1 MNTPGADPSHAELVQ
16 SALAL
21 LREND
26 VGSFV
31 KPARHQ
37 YPHQWN
43 WDAALIAIGLR
54 HVDPA
59 MARRELR
66 TLLAAQ
72 WRSGMVPHI
81 IYHGGASDYFPTPEF
96 WRTEGLAH
104 GGPIPSS
111 GLTQPPVAAT
121 ALRLLL
127 DTTPDAETL
136 ALVEEA
142 VPQLL
147 AWHRWFRRARDPEGT
162 GLVALLHPWESGTD
176 NAPRWND
183 ALAALGTPQP
193 PPYQRRDQRHVDAS
207 ERPHPDEYARFMD
220 LIGRYRDLGW
230 DDAALWREA
239 PFLVQDVLVN
249 AILLR
254 ADADLAALCERIGAA
269 GGDELRDARA
279 RGVAAFRER
288 LWDDG
293 EGRYLDLDLRNG
305 QHLRSDTWVTFAPL
319 FAGIP
324 GEAERARLLE
334 RLRSPG
340 RYAAGEVA
348 GGEDRDAVRGAVRYA
363 LPSVAADDP
372 GFEPRRYWRGPVWI
386 NANWIVAR
394 GLRAAGLHADAD
406 ILRRDALE
414 LMRRSSFVEYYDP
427 RDGSP
432 CGARDFSWS
441 AALALDLVHDPE
453 GV

>member
-1 MNTPGADPSHAELVQ
+1 VSAPSPAQLDADLVRD
-16 SALAL
+16 ALAL

-26 VGSFV
+26 VGAFV
-31 KPARHQ
+31 KPAAHQ

-43 WDAALIAIGLR
+43 WDSALVAIGLR
-54 HVDPA
+54 HVDPL
-59 MARRELR
+59 MARRELQ

-81 IYHGGASDYFPTPEF
+81 VYHGGASDYFPTPDF
-96 WRTEGLAH
+96 WRTEGLPH

-127 DTTPDAETL
+127 DAVPDAATL
-136 ALVEEA
+136 AFAEEA

-162 GLVALLHPWESGTD
+162 GLVAILHPWESGTD
-176 NAPRWND
+176 NAPRWAD
-183 ALAALGTPQP
+183 PLAALGTPQP
-193 PPYQRRDQRHVDAS
+193 PPYQRHDQRHVDAS

-239 PFLVQDVLVN
+239 PFVVQDVLVN

-254 ADADLAALCERIGAA
+254 ADADLAALCARVGAD
-269 GGDELRDARA
+269 GGDELRAARA

-288 LWDDG
+288 LWDEG
-293 EGRYLDLDLRNG
+293 EGRYLDLDLRSG
-305 QHLRSDTWVTFAPL
+305 MHLRSDTWVTFAPL
-319 FAGIP
+319 YAGIP
-324 GEAERARLLE
+324 GDAERTRLRE

-340 RYAAGEVA
+340 RYAAG
-348 GGEDRDAVRGAVRYA
+348 GEVRYA
-363 LPSVAADDP
+363 MPSVAADAP
-372 GFEPRRYWRGPVWI
+372 EFEPRRYWRGPVWI
-386 NANWIVAR
+386 NANWLVAR
-394 GLRAAGLHADAD
+394 GLRAAGLHDEADA
-406 ILRRDALE
+406 LRRDALE
-414 LMRRSSFVEYYDP
+414 LVRRSGFVEYYDP

-432 CGARDFSWS
+432 CGARAFSWS
-441 AALALDLVHDPE
+441 AALAIDLLHDPE